1 MPHVSTGGALIPWEL
16 FPNDGLWMTLSRY
29 LMWRIAAVS
38 AVILIVALLLALLQ
52 AQSNI
57 AREERG
63 AAQVARLLDELGG
76 LESGPAS
83 DIAGHIAALQET
95 NRSGQ
100 LRHLQL
106 RLQDA
111 DGRVLVLPVDD
122 EPAGRLEGWYV
133 HLLDTLHPR
142 AAADPTMWALQRDD
156 GRRFRATLLIDPASE
171 QRESFDGIVGLMLIL
186 LGFAI
191 VMVLA
196 VYWMLR
202 RALQPMDSI
211 LAAIGRYES
220 NDYTHRLPPQKL
232 RETNAIAT
240 ALNHMAAAL
249 ERAQEIRRLLSS
261 KMLTL
266 QEDERAHLARDLHDE
281 FGQVLTAMRADAAWL
296 LRKTQSDAAM
306 HRVAAD
312 LAAHCERVH
321 HDVRDLLQRLRP
333 AGPNSGHETVALTQ
347 MLEDLLQSWRER
359 PEQSIEFSLELDVND
374 AALHPALAVTIYR
387 MTQEALTNAVRHADA
402 RHVDVSVRSDGL
414 DNLVWRV
421 RDDGNGIE
429 STDRAMHQGNG
440 LAGICERVWALR
452 GDIDLRSNHD
462 SQRGGFAIEARL
474 PLGVGSVQ
482 MDG

>member
-133 HLLDTLHPR
+133 RLLDALHPR
-142 AAADPTMWALQRDD
+142 AAADPTVWALQRDD

-240 ALNHMAAAL
+240 ALNHMATAL

-266 QEDERAHLARDLHDE
+266 QEDERAHLARDLH
-281 FGQVLTAMRADAAWL
+281 
-296 LRKTQSDAAM
+296 
-306 HRVAAD
+306 
-312 LAAHCERVH
+312 
-321 HDVRDLLQRLRP
+321 
-333 AGPNSGHETVALTQ
+333 SGHETVALTQ

-374 AALHPALAVTIYR
+374 AALNPALAVTLYR

-402 RHVDVSVRSDGL
+402 RHVDVSVCSDGL
-414 DNLVWRV
+414 DHLVWRV